1 MTVGWAGCRALGRE
15 GWVVFGNA
23 AFSHPRVAFCTHT
36 GRLAVAV
43 SFSKPSPVLRVM
55 VALEL
60 SRVRVQNGEPKK
72 KNPTASCETV
82 G

>member
-1 MTVGWAGCRALGRE
+1 
-15 GWVVFGNA
+15 
-23 AFSHPRVAFCTHT
+23 
-36 GRLAVAV
+36 
-43 SFSKPSPVLRVM
+43 M

-60 SRVRVQNGEPKK
+60 RRVRVQNGEPKK